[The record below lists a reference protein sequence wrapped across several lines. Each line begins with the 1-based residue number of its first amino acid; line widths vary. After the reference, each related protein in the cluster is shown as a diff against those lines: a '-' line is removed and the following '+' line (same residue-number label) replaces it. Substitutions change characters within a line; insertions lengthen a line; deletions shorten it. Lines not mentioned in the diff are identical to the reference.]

1 MFDPRAQLGQLVVAE
16 QGLAETRKGFED
28 ADGCPDELPAA
39 VTKFTGVIRGIY
51 FDFGKETIRKQSA
64 ATLDEAARIFIEYPN
79 MKIEISGHT
88 DNVGRPDYN
97 IDLST
102 RRADAVKRHLL
113 AKGVKDDRIQ
123 TRGAGPNDP
132 IADNTTAKGRAKNR
146 RIEFKLV
153 LE

>member
-1 MFDPRAQLGQLVVAE
+1 
-16 QGLAETRKGFED
+16 
-28 ADGCPDELPAA
+28 
-39 VTKFTGVIRGIY
+39 
-51 FDFGKETIRKQSA
+51 
-64 ATLDEAARIFIEYPN
+64 

-97 IDLST
+97 IDLLC